1 MFRCISLLLLLIL
14 VTSCRKEVL
23 FQETEKKDPYYAD
36 LQPAELDRWELTS
49 PGPGNYIDQVYH
61 VDDAIIVL
69 SDRKVYSLSAATMAQ
84 NWVLE
89 DVSGYEVNEAFRVGN
104 YLFIVSN
111 REIVKIDFQSGA
123 LIEKILIHSL
133 FQLGIHMD
141 VKSMVRDGSDLYIL
155 ASDWWSTPIRQ
166 FLVLHYDLN
175 TEVHSVLYARQHTEE
190 NPFRPIIYRPMVWHK
205 AAKQLIISMHFD
217 DDIGMASGI
226 YSFHPE
232 SRELRFRHGEWDRNH
247 DLETI
252 AVIFDDK
259 YLVYQSP
266 SRRLASALIDESTFT
281 ELFNDSMPF
290 KNIHAGY
297 TGAFSD
303 GGSYYAYDHSSAVVQ
318 SFDILSGAVNWETKF
333 SAISK
338 SSSLIPNK
346 KLMLSGSRRPERP
359 GNIFGVQL
367 IDLNSGQC
375 LIEWFPE
382 GSDTSLAYSFDKFFY
397 LEEEHACIVASRYAV
412 FKYALP
418 ELFK

>member
-1 MFRCISLLLLLIL
+1 MLKYMVLAVVLIL
-14 VTSCRKEVL
+14 ASACKKEIE
-23 FQETEKKDPYYAD
+23 FSDIQGKDPYYPD
-36 LQPAELDRWELTS
+36 IQPTELGRWELDA
-49 PGPGNYIDQVYH
+49 PGPGNYIDQVYQ
-61 VDDAIIVL
+61 VDDAVIVL
-69 SDRKVYSLSAATMAQ
+69 ADSKVYSLSAATMAQ
-84 NWVLE
+84 NWVLS

-111 REIVKIDFQSGA
+111 REIVKIDFQGGA
-123 LIEKILIHSL
+123 LIEKLLVRSL
-133 FQLGIHMD
+133 FNLGIHLD

-155 ASDWWSTPIRQ
+155 ASDWWSTPIKQ
-166 FLVLHYDLN
+166 TLILHYELN
-175 TEVHSVLYARQHTEE
+175 TEVPSILYARQHTEE

-252 AVIFDDK
+252 ATILDDK

-266 SRRLASALIDESTFT
+266 SHRLASALIDESTFT

-297 TGAFSD
+297 SGAFSD
-303 GGSYYAYDHSSAVVQ
+303 GGSYYAYDHSSALVQ
-318 SFDILSGAVNWETKF
+318 SFDIISGAVNWETKF
-333 SAISK
+333 SAISR
-338 SSSLIPNK
+338 SASLIPNK
-346 KLMLSGSRRPERP
+346 KLMLSGSRRPERQ

-367 IDLNSGQC
+367 IDLHSGQC

-382 GSDTSLAYSFDKFFY
+382 VSDTSLVYSFDQFFY

-418 ELFK
+418 DLFK